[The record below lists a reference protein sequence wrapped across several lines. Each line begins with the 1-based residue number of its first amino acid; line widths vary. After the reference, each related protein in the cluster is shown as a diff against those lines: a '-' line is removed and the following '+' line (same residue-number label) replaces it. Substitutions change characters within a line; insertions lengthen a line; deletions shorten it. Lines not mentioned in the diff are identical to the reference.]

1 MKNIFLGLLL
11 TCTLCVRAYVPEDKT
26 VPTQAEVDSALQQLK
41 NSMVFVEGGTF
52 MMGATYQDNRTEV
65 NELPV
70 HQVTISSFY
79 VSKYE
84 VTQALWRAVMG
95 KLGYWTYSTDYE
107 CVVTYRSFEEIHE
120 FIDKLNQLTGEH
132 YRLLTEAEWEFA
144 ARGGNQSKGYLYSGS
159 NTLSDVLASDVGKP
173 GTKLPNEL
181 GLYDMTGN
189 ADEFVEDSYHDY
201 TSEAQVNP
209 LYRDDSGIGVIRGS
223 NSLNTANWLFRVSA
237 RDAQKQTTNAGTG
250 WIGFRLA
257 KDTAQEPQPA
267 KSRSF
272 IISYQKGGQEQQA
285 SVDGIRFVASQY
297 GKEAYAWQPADSAW
311 QTYTSLAAN
320 GFDIQNVRSISRYRI
335 ELSESKGEELQQA
348 LEEEAH
354 SGNADCNAIVAAL
367 QDNPN
372 VADAQTDGTN
382 VMVLEEGDSIYTV
395 YPMIV
400 LDDPFLT
407 NDLATV
413 ASRLRRE
420 VTQLQK
426 ASKTQNQK
434 IAIFNYF
441 AGINQRAGQNAIV
454 EGIRDLFK
462 KHGYTVEYYDN
473 DELNFTKDN
482 IEKVVT
488 DAHDN
493 NAYRAVFIFSHGF
506 FAKDQRIGSTGH
518 EKSFYVTRD
527 EYDGK
532 QNVNQSNATEEH
544 YYKVF
549 GYEFAKKDYYNIA
562 LPVEDLKVGPNC
574 LLYVGSCN
582 AFDKTTIL
590 TREPWIGWTG
600 NNRLAQAH
608 AAIMVSRMLDYKMNL
623 LQALQGI
630 WENDGMS
637 LLKYNPIIGSDYY
650 LDYDWEANLDKTY
663 IGTKTITLTSP
674 NRSGNKALTLPDKAT
689 AFLISGKMEGELQN
703 YFFVEL
709 TPLHKGAQA
718 PNPYEIQVQEGG
730 YFSREIGLP
739 KKLRGIFELQASVYV
754 NSKKR
759 SDKRYVRLNQPVFL
773 ACSDEFDTNDAIVL
787 PPAKDSKIVMTTAK
801 TPGERLQFGYYYDKD
816 IWFDMNNNGIRE
828 WGEYPDWDA
837 SDYITFQPTVQSQT
851 FTIYGNLTHSFDCG
865 SDNFDH
871 DYNRLTRIDM
881 SEFYGDLEQ
890 LFCAYNELT
899 TLVLPKGTPL
909 NWVWAANN
917 QLTEVDASGLFFLQA
932 LLASRNKLTSVK
944 LPDSYD
950 LITVDVQGN
959 PNLQSLDVT
968 ELPSLVNLY
977 CQNCAIETLD
987 VSQNTELAMLLCD
1000 GNRLSSLD
1008 LSANQ
1013 QLVSLGCN
1021 YNSLDK
1027 DNLELIYRQLPDIS
1041 NVNPD
1046 TIRIDLPQLFRMLR
1060 ANGNPGFSEADK
1072 TIAEK
1077 KGWEFG
1083 DKWVAARRGRK
1094 SLSANG
1100 SGYIIRK

>member
-1 MKNIFLGLLL
+1 MRKLFIILLVIAISIPVL
-11 TCTLCVRAYVPEDKT
+11 AKRDETE
-26 VPTQAEVDSALQQLK
+26 PTQGEISSELAKLK
-41 NSMVFVEGGTF
+41 SSMVTVEGGRF
-52 MMGATYQDNRTEV
+52 LMGEAAEDTTV
-65 NELPV
+65 G
-70 HQVTISSFY
+70 SFCI
-79 VSKYE
+79 SKYE
-84 VTQALWRAVMG
+84 VTQGLWRAVMG
-95 KLGYWTYSTDYE
+95 KLGYYNSKRDDNLPIETRHWE
-107 CVVTYRSFEEIHE
+107 QCQE
-120 FIDKLNQLTGEH
+120 FIAKLNELTGEN
-132 YRLLTEAEWEFA
+132 YRMPTEAEWEFA
-144 ARGGNQSKGYLYSGS
+144 ARGGNKSQGYLYAGS
-159 NTLSDVLASDVGKP
+159 NDLSEITNWPADDLSPV
-173 GTKLPNEL
+173 GTKAPNEL

-189 ADEFVEDSYHDY
+189 VAEFVADGIYDELPNYGLYKAIVRGGWYGEPDKSHMLITYREVTLRQTQSYY
-201 TSEAQVNP
+201 
-209 LYRDDSGIGVIRGS
+209 Y
-223 NSLNTANWLFRVSA
+223 
-237 RDAQKQTTNAGTG
+237 
-250 WIGFRLA
+250 GFRLA

-709 TPLHKGAQA
+709 IPLHKGAQA

-754 NSKKR
+754 NSKKK

-1100 SGYIIRK
+1100 SGYIVRK